1 MDSNQSGSERVVVVG
16 AGLAGSTAAAR
27 AAQLGREV
35 ILLESAPDAS
45 AGGNTARSGGGVH
58 LTSQHLLS
66 DPGVLRERVLGRGW
80 GHARLPLVEA
90 MVSTAPTAHAWFTG
104 AGGRFQSKDAPM
116 TENRLAPDSILEPRR
131 DMSDPHLWPERGPQ
145 QALRTLQA
153 AIRGAGGEVRES
165 ATAASLSQDA
175 TGRVDGVVLDDGSTV
190 RGRSVLLADGGFQT
204 NLALRRRFIGP
215 RADRMFMRGAHSGMG
230 AGLLMA
236 EAVGARIANPEF
248 FYGHLLH
255 RDVLENDR
263 LWPWPTLDH
272 MVLTGGIIVDG
283 HGRRFTDEGRGGVH
297 VANALGWSDDPTGAW
312 VIVDEEHWTSRTDSG
327 DPVPANPGLPER
339 GASIIRAGDIR
350 ALAVEIG
357 LDADTLGE
365 TFATYN
371 AAAAA
376 GRAAELPVLRSQHA
390 RPLGGALLALPAIPG
405 ITFTMGGVS
414 IDAAARVLDADG
426 EPIPGL
432 HAAGGTAAGPTAGY
446 IGGLAT
452 ALVFGYIAGTTIG
465 TPDR

>member
-1 MDSNQSGSERVVVVG
+1 LRTKQPGSERVVVVG

-27 AAQLGREV
+27 AAQLGRDV

-66 DPGVLRERVLGRGW
+66 DPDVLRERVLARGW
-80 GHARLPLVEA
+80 GHARLPLVET
-90 MVSTAPTAHAWFTG
+90 MVSTAADAHAWFTG
-104 AGGRFQSKDAPM
+104 TGGRFQPKDAPM

-131 DMSDPHLWPERGPQ
+131 DMCDPDLWPERGPQ
-145 QALRTLQA
+145 QALRMLQA
-153 AIRGAGGEVRES
+153 AISNAGGEVRDS
-165 ATAASLSQDA
+165 ATAVSLSQDA
-175 TGRVDGVVLDDGSTV
+175 TGRVDGVVLEHGELV
-190 RGRSVLLADGGFQT
+190 RAGTVLLADGGFQT

-236 EAVGARIANPEF
+236 EAVGARIANPNF

-255 RDVLENDR
+255 RDVLENHR

-272 MVLTGGIIVDG
+272 MVLTAGIIVDA
-283 HGRRFTDEGRGGVH
+283 HGRRFTDEGRGGIH

-312 VIVDEEHWTSRTDSG
+312 VIIDEEYWTRRDDSG
-327 DPVPANPGLPER
+327 DPVPTNPGLPER
-339 GASIIRAGDIR
+339 GARIVRASGIR
-350 ALAVEIG
+350 ALAAEIG
-357 LDADTLGE
+357 LDPDTLADTLE
-365 TFATYN
+365 TYN

-376 GRAAELPVLRSQHA
+376 GRTGELPILRSQHG
-390 RPLGGALLALPAIPG
+390 RPLRGELLAFPAVPG

-414 IDAAARVLDADG
+414 IDTAARVLNLDG

-452 ALVFGYIAGTTIG
+452 ALVFGYIAGTTMGAI
-465 TPDR
+465 